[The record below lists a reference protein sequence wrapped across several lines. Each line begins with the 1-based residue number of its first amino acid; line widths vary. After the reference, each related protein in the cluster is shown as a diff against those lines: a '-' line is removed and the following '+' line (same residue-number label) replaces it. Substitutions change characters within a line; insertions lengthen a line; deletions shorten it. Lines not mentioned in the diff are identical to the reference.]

1 MEQNL
6 SRGPGKGRGVD
17 VPVIDVTTDAGTELT
32 LRDVLG
38 MLKRRRAMLA
48 TIFSV
53 GMVGVAVFLFMVT
66 PKFAAKGQLLIDNRA
81 SQVRNI
87 NSVIATPASDISD
100 VPNEIQMLQSRVLA
114 ATVIEQLE
122 MRADPEFN
130 RGKRR
135 IGAPQG
141 ALAEPSQPD
150 AATKPDPAANAGQTG
165 PGMGAAVTQGAQ
177 DNGVPASVLDAFLKR
192 LEASAQRRSRVIDVT
207 FESTDPKKAT
217 LVVNTL
223 LRTYLANQVR
233 YQQQTL
239 TKATHRL
246 QKIVDQ
252 LQSEVTAAEIVVQQ
266 FRATTRLVESKGGM
280 NITGQQLGELNS
292 QLVQA
297 QAEETAATA
306 RLNQMLS
313 LLKSPGSMQSSS
325 EILRS
330 VLIQRL
336 REKETELLRQRSE
349 LGSRYGPKH
358 PSIIKVG
365 NEIRDLRQKI
375 EDESNKIVESL
386 SNELA
391 VARAKSAALKKA
403 LTRLETKAIDIGK
416 DRNELSEL
424 ERELETKRNQ
434 HQTFLVRLRE
444 TSAQQEMI
452 EPTARIV
459 SYAEV
464 PSNPSFPKKGKT
476 LALATMFLALLA
488 MASAIAA
495 EVMRRTVETT
505 NEVEKALR
513 LQPLGILPR
522 LANINALLQR
532 PEHLFSNRGN
542 LSLTQSIRNIRSTLY
557 LSNGSREPN
566 SILVASALPAEG
578 KTEFAL
584 SYACFCAANGQRVL
598 LLDCNFTQP
607 TLHEIFSVSNE
618 LGVADVLADE
628 DKLREAI
635 RTMPDIG
642 FDYMSSG
649 RIATGKPEL
658 LDAAAM
664 KRLLEAVAWDYD
676 VIIIDSSP
684 VLSVANAHVLAKLVD
699 STIFV
704 VRWRQTRRD
713 LAASA
718 VKRLRSL
725 GVTSISGF
733 ILASVNPRKFEG
745 PDSVF
750 DTLGHDDE
758 FGRVGFFR
766 RTMQRLG
773 LASAGSQV

>member
-81 SQVRNI
+81 SQVRNRK
-87 NSVIATPASDISD
+87 SVIATPASDISD

-122 MRADPEFN
+122 MRDDPEFN

-141 ALAEPSQPD
+141 ELVEPSQPD
-150 AATKPDPAANAGQTG
+150 AATKSDPAAKPGQAPGADQLVMADQAVNADQMPTPVRSVKEEGETPPSTEPAKIGESVETDPAANAGQTG
-165 PGMGAAVTQGAQ
+165 PGMGAAVIQGAQ

-223 LRTYLANQVR
+223 LKTYLASQVR

-266 FRATTRLVESKGGM
+266 FRATTRLVESRGGM

-464 PSNPSFPKKGKT
+464 PSNPSFPKKAKT

-495 EVMRRTVETT
+495 EAMRRTVETT

-522 LANINALLQR
+522 LANINSLLQQ
-532 PEHLFSNRGN
+532 PE
-542 LSLTQSIRNIRSTLY
+542 
-557 LSNGSREPN
+557 
-566 SILVASALPAEG
+566 
-578 KTEFAL
+578 
-584 SYACFCAANGQRVL
+584 
-598 LLDCNFTQP
+598 
-607 TLHEIFSVSNE
+607 
-618 LGVADVLADE
+618 
-628 DKLREAI
+628 
-635 RTMPDIG
+635 
-642 FDYMSSG
+642 
-649 RIATGKPEL
+649 
-658 LDAAAM
+658 
-664 KRLLEAVAWDYD
+664 
-676 VIIIDSSP
+676 
-684 VLSVANAHVLAKLVD
+684 
-699 STIFV
+699 
-704 VRWRQTRRD
+704 
-713 LAASA
+713 
-718 VKRLRSL
+718 
-725 GVTSISGF
+725 
-733 ILASVNPRKFEG
+733 PR
-745 PDSVF
+745 
-750 DTLGHDDE
+750 
-758 FGRVGFFR
+758 
-766 RTMQRLG
+766 
-773 LASAGSQV
+773 